1 MADPVLTDIYKC
13 QVVFQGNSN
22 LPEDQ
27 FVNNWYFR
35 NDEIG
40 VGPQLAIKAVLD
52 AFYTGSTPN
61 GQTVANM
68 ISPHVNRAFTYKVYN
83 LGLPPPRPPTILAA
97 NPLPPQTGAGLPGEV
112 AIVSSFYAGTN
123 TKRKRGRHY
132 IGPLGTVTSDAGA
145 SPRPS
150 SGTMASI
157 ANRAQNV
164 AQTTENVTW
173 VQVSQVASLASVVTN
188 GWVDNAYD
196 TQRRR
201 GNAPSTRTNW
211 VG

>member
-1 MADPVLTDIYKC
+1 MADPILPDIYKV

-40 VGPQLAIKAVLD
+40 TPEGPIKAVLD
-52 AFYTGSTPN
+52 AFYTGVTPA
-61 GQTVANM
+61 GQNVGNY
-68 ISPHVNRAFTYKVYN
+68 ISPHVNRAFLYKIYD
-83 LGLPPPRPPTILAA
+83 LGLPPPRPPVVVPANVLA
-97 NPLPPQTGAGLPGEV
+97 PQTGAGLPGEV
-112 AIVSSFYAGTN
+112 AIVSSFFAGTN
-123 TKRKRGRHY
+123 VPRKRGRHY
-132 IGPLGTVTSDAGA
+132 IGPLSVVTSDAGA

-150 SGTMASI
+150 SGVLTAI
-157 ANRAQNV
+157 ADRAKNV
-164 AQTTENVTW
+164 AQTTQNVTW
-173 VQVSQVASLASVVTN
+173 VQVSQVAGIASVVTA

-201 GNAPSTRTNW
+201 GNAPSTRTSW
-211 VG
+211 AA